1 VSTAVSENEGN
12 KPVFFLSKELE
23 EKGFDE
29 DLQKIIHKVGFS
41 KEYFLK
47 TNQNAGCSTWDDK
60 TLFTKYEPVRRRKME
75 REYREEWE
83 RIVFGLAWI
92 YAQIVRHYWSVET
105 IISWHEQFIE
115 LNNLAY
121 ELMLQIIYT
130 ERISVWV
137 FM

>member
-83 RIVFGLAWI
+83 RIVFGLA
-92 YAQIVRHYWSVET
+92 
-105 IISWHEQFIE
+105 
-115 LNNLAY
+115 
-121 ELMLQIIYT
+121 
-130 ERISVWV
+130 
-137 FM
+137 